1 MKIDKLFLV
10 ILIMLAIIT
19 VGAVSAAENVTSE
32 DVDIYSTADSE
43 VLDEART
50 TEMDVDTPKNLEYNT
65 QATFRVNMSEGSYGE
80 VELYVNGNKETY
92 YNKDWSQDGPFDL
105 YLTPQVFGDCKVE
118 IKFAGNKDFTPVAK
132 TYSYYINNLTISMP
146 DKVFLNEYNTLLV
159 EFPEDAKGNYEIS
172 IANIT
177 QKGSV
182 EQYVSVSYRGLD
194 VGTADVNVK
203 FTTSNKKYNSRTYS
217 KKITIYPG
225 TMYYPSNWFVYNGT
239 NCIIFLA
246 SDNDATFKISVDG
259 KAYTEFKS
267 EKEYRLYL
275 PELSMGNHN
284 LIWEYVSD
292 DLNYTGWEPLC
303 VHPNIP
309 AIDYIHVGNAS
320 LEIPFPADNTGNI
333 TVWLNDEVKYN
344 GTAAG
349 LIKIP
354 FVMGSEDVVLRTFYI
369 DNNTFSE
376 GVENEYTMHPTENS
390 PDWNMQITMA
400 SEIFKYVNENPQVS
414 INTPD
419 NYWGKLEFFVDG
431 KKIDIGEFDFRSL
444 KLGKHT
450 LEARSTED
458 SYFNDVN
465 ATHEFEVKN
474 VVVTFPEEIFYTASD
489 FIECYF
495 PSDVKGKVKFYID
508 GKLKETKN
516 AEDYTWFSN
525 DDELSFGYHTYRVV
539 YEGGNYEKF
548 DLSKKIKFSY
558 KIYPLNKAFIFGEDF
573 IYGNTNTMRFHVP
586 DGVPGTFTVTL
597 DGVEYTLKCEYIC
610 ELDIS
615 HLKAGNYTMK
625 IEYPGSGKFYK
636 LSFTHDIEIEPQI
649 LQIKASNANV
659 YYDTGALYKVRILDM
674 TRTQMYKQ
682 EVNIVFPTYTK
693 TLKTDVNG
701 YASFKITNK
710 PGTYQITVG
719 SDRMIIYKKI
729 TVKHVVALKEVKV
742 KRSAKKLVLTATLK
756 NPKVMKNKPVT
767 FKFNGKTYN
776 AKTNS
781 KGIAKVTVKS
791 AVLKKLKAGKKIT
804 YSATYLKDTVKKTVK
819 VLK

>member
-1 MKIDKLFLV
+1 MKIHKHFLV
-10 ILIMLAIIT
+10 ILVMLTIIT
-19 VGAVSAAENVTSE
+19 VGAVSAAENATSE
-32 DVDIYSTADSE
+32 DVGNYSTADSE
-43 VLDEART
+43 ILEEAKI
-50 TEMDVDTPKNLEYNT
+50 TEMDVDTPENLEYNT
-65 QATFRVNMSEGSYGE
+65 QATFRINMSEGTYGDL
-80 VELYVNGNKETY
+80 ELYVNGQKENSY
-92 YNKDWSQDGPFDL
+92 YKPYSQNEPVNFIM
-105 YLTPQVFGDCKVE
+105 TPHVFGDCEVE
-118 IKFAGNKDFTPVAK
+118 IKFTGNKDFTPISK

-146 DKVFLNEYNTLLV
+146 DKVFLNEYRTFLV
-159 EFPEDAKGNYEIS
+159 EFPEDAEGNYEIS
-172 IANIT
+172 VANIT

-182 EQYVSVSYRGLD
+182 EQYVSVSYAGLD
-194 VGTADVNVK
+194 VGTANVNVK
-203 FTTSNKKYNSRTYS
+203 FTTSNKKYSSRTYS
-217 KKITIYPG
+217 KKITVYPG
-225 TMYYPSNWFVYNGT
+225 TKYYPSNWFVYNGT
-239 NCIIFLA
+239 NCLIFMA
-246 SDNDATFKISVDG
+246 SDKKATFKISVDG
-259 KAYTEFKS
+259 KPYTEFEAK
-267 EKEYRLYL
+267 KECRLYL

-284 LIWEYVSD
+284 LVWEYISD

-309 AIDYIHVGNAS
+309 AIDYIHIGNAS
-320 LEIPFPADNTGNI
+320 LEIPFPADNPGNI

-354 FVMGSEDVVLRTFYI
+354 FVMGSEDIVLKTFYI

-376 GVENEYTMHPTENS
+376 GVESGYTMQPTENS
-390 PDWNMQITMA
+390 PDWDMQITMA
-400 SEIFKYVNENPQVS
+400 SEIFKYAAENPHVS

-419 NYWGKLEFFVDG
+419 NYRGKLEFFVDG
-431 KKIDIGEFDFRSL
+431 KEIDINEFDLRSL

-465 ATHEFEVKN
+465 ATHDFEVKN
-474 VVVTFPEEIFYTASD
+474 VVVTFPDEIFYTATD
-489 FIECYF
+489 CIECYF

-516 AEDYTWFSN
+516 AEDYIWFYN
-525 DDELSFGYHTYRVV
+525 DDDLSFGYHTYRVV

-558 KIYPLNKAFIFGEDF
+558 TIYPLNKAFIFGEDF

-597 DGVEYTLKCEYIC
+597 DGVKYTLKCEYLC

-615 HLKAGNYTMK
+615 HVKAGNYTMK
-625 IEYPGSGKFYK
+625 IEYPGHGKFYS
-636 LSFTHDIEIEPQI
+636 LSFTHDIEIEAQI
-649 LQIKASNANV
+649 LQVKASNANV
-659 YYDTGALYKVRILDM
+659 YYNTGALYKVRILDM
-674 TRTQMYKQ
+674 NSTPMYKQ

-701 YASFKITNK
+701 YVSFKITDK

-719 SDRMIIYKKI
+719 SDRMSLYKKI
-729 TVKHVVALKEVKV
+729 TVKHVVTLKQVTV

-767 FKFNGKTYN
+767 FKFNGKTFK
-776 AKTNS
+776 AKTNA

-791 AVLKKLKAGKKIT
+791 SMLKKLKAGKKVT
-804 YSATYLKDTVKKTVK
+804 YSATYMKDTVKKTVK